1 MRAIYNKSS
10 LLVARINNG
19 EMCGNPPPFYATVTI
34 LLRAWNNFKVW
45 LVPWPP
51 CSSKTALRQAFL

>member
-19 EMCGNPPPFYATVTI
+19 EMCGTPPVLCNGYYFAEGVE
-34 LLRAWNNFKVW
+34 
-45 LVPWPP
+45 
-51 CSSKTALRQAFL
+51 